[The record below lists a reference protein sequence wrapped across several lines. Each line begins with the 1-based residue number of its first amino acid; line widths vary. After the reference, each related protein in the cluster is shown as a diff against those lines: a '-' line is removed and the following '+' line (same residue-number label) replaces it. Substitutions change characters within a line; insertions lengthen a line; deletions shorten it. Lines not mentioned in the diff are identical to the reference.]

1 MSDIK
6 RKLKK
11 AMIDKDVLMYNL
23 AEGTGVSPVQVSR
36 IVNGQS
42 DGSMEWW
49 RKAATFLGVEMS
61 EIVE

>member
-1 MSDIK
+1 MDNKK

-11 AMIDKDVLMYNL
+11 VMIDKNVLMYNL
-23 AEGTGVSPVQVSR
+23 AKGTGVSAVQISR

-49 RKAATFLGVEMS
+49 RKAAEFLEVEMS